1 MATVEAFLQ
10 ASNCP
15 EFTKN
20 AWLFL
25 KKNLLELSITQNTRT
40 TTTEDKILKKLSNI
54 EKKISAPPAF
64 PQKPSTYA
72 DSARLALTH
81 STLEKPV
88 PSRALKEVLVKV
100 VNDAKLSQTSG
111 RLVKSIN
118 AARSSK
124 AGKVLA
130 TQKLD
135 SGDIVITADSYET
148 KNLIEHEE
156 A

>member
-1 MATVEAFLQ
+1 MATDEVLLQ

-25 KKNLLELSITQNTRT
+25 KKNLLELSITENTRT
-40 TTTEDKILKKLSNI
+40 TTTEDKILKKLSDI

-81 STLEKPV
+81 S
-88 PSRALKEVLVKV
+88 
-100 VNDAKLSQTSG
+100 
-111 RLVKSIN
+111 I
-118 AARSSK
+118 
-124 AGKVLA
+124 
-130 TQKLD
+130 
-135 SGDIVITADSYET
+135 
-148 KNLIEHEE
+148 
-156 A
+156 